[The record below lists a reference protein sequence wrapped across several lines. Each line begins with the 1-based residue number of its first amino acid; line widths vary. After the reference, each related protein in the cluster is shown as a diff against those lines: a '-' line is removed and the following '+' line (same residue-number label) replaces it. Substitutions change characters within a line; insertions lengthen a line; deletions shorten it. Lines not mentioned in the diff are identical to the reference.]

1 MDDLKKI
8 EQDFNQAFKN
18 KDELVV
24 LVLRQIKTALTNA
37 EIAKNREALSEQEII
52 KILRSEI
59 KKRKEA
65 IELYQK
71 GGRPELAAKETK
83 EIEIVSQYLPP
94 ALSEEQIRAKIQ
106 EVIAQSKAS
115 SQKDAGKVIGQVVKE
130 FNGQAD
136 GNTVSQL
143 VKELLA

>member
-1 MDDLKKI
+1 MDVLKKI

>member
-1 MDDLKKI
+1 MDVLKKI

-115 SQKDAGKVIGQVVKE
+115 SQKDADRKSVV
-130 FNGQAD
+130 
-136 GNTVSQL
+136 
-143 VKELLA
+143 

>member
-1 MDDLKKI
+1 MDVLKKI

-115 SQKDAGKVIGQVVKE
+115 SQKDSGKVIGQVVKE